1 MYLGITVWCWQM
13 GCGAHHLSSGGSSW
27 VLLPLLT
34 RILRSTSQRGG
45 GSESEEGALAVLM
58 RSEGALCWSIPKVG
72 KESSLSAFHEGVLC
86 LSAHLKTWMFSSK
99 CNSSPQTLQQL
110 IVLCFLSPP
119 SLFFPSQANPR
130 HDTSKES
137 SYPGISDEETLFF
150 LLKTFHEFS
159 F

>member
-1 MYLGITVWCWQM
+1 M
-13 GCGAHHLSSGGSSW
+13 GYGAHHLSSGGSSW
-27 VLLPLLT
+27 VLLPWLM
-34 RILRSTSQRGG
+34 RISRSTSQRGG
-45 GSESEEGALAVLM
+45 GCESEEGALAVLM

-72 KESSLSAFHEGVLC
+72 KESSLSVFHEGEGVLF
-86 LSAHLKTWMFSSK
+86 LSAPLEAMFSSK
-99 CNSSPQTLQQL
+99 FNSSQQTLQQL
-110 IVLCFLSPP
+110 SVLCFLSPP
-119 SLFFPSQANPR
+119 SLFFLSQTNPR

>member
-1 MYLGITVWCWQM
+1 M
-13 GCGAHHLSSGGSSW
+13 
-27 VLLPLLT
+27 LLPLLT
-34 RILRSTSQRGG
+34 RILRSTSQREG

-58 RSEGALCWSIPKVG
+58 RSEGVLCWSIPKVG

-86 LSAHLKTWMFSSK
+86 LSAPLEVMFSSK